1 MNSKRFEKIGKA
13 LADPH
18 RIKILQEF
26 KPKLDFLHCSRIHEI
41 LDMTQPSISHHVK
54 QLVDAGILE
63 HIKEGRNVKYALNS
77 KVLDEYALFVQNF
90 KP

>member
-1 MNSKRFEKIGKA
+1 MDNKKFEKISKA

-18 RIKILQEF
+18 RIKILEEF

-41 LDMTQPSISHHVK
+41 LNMTQPSISHHVK

-63 HIKEGRNVKYALNS
+63 HIKEGRNVKYALNAA
-77 KVLDEYALFVQNF
+77 VLEEYAAQVRAFM
-90 KP
+90 P